1 MEKKSNAGVIVLIVV
16 LLLVSLGLVGFI
28 VYDKVLNKEEIKN
41 VENKI
46 EDKKDEEEVNK
57 IDLKDKLAYA
67 LDNAYDKDKVLK
79 LRLQLFLLE
88 DGYLYYKIKFIP
100 ITENIYEYTMDLP
113 TSSEEEPKLQKY
125 TKLKNI
131 KRIKGTNTISNGVA
145 FNILAITEEGKVYDI
160 STNEDGEISYY
171 LNEDFKKYQVDDIL
185 EYEPIGAC
193 IDDEGGATCISSF
206 TIITKDGQKI
216 TQ

>member
-1 MEKKSNAGVIVLIVV
+1 MEKKSSAGVIVLIVV
-16 LLLVSLGLVGFI
+16 LLLVSLGLSGFI
-28 VYDKVLNKEEIKN
+28 IYDKVLNKEEIKN

-57 IDLKDKLAYA
+57 IDLKDKVAYA

-131 KRIKGTNTISNGVA
+131 KRIKGTNTISTSVD
-145 FNILAITEEGKVYDI
+145 FNILAITKEGKVYSI
-160 STNEDGEISYY
+160 YVGNDGKINHD
-171 LNEDFKKYQVDDIL
+171 LDNTFKNYEVEDIL
-185 EYEPIGAC
+185 DYGPKTGC
-193 IDDEGGATCISSF
+193 IEGYSCESPF

>member
-16 LLLVSLGLVGFI
+16 LLLVSLGLGGFI

-57 IDLKDKLAYA
+57 IDLKDKVAYA
-67 LDNAYDKDKVLK
+67 LDKTYDSTSTEK
-79 LRLQLFLLE
+79 LRLQIFLLE

-113 TSSEEEPKLQKY
+113 TNSEEEPKLQKY

-131 KRIKGTNTISNGVA
+131 KRIKGTNTISTSVD
-145 FNILAITEEGKVYDI
+145 FNILAITEEGKVYSI
-160 STNEDGEISYY
+160 YVGNDGKINHD
-171 LNEDFKKYQVDDIL
+171 LDNTFKNYEVEDIL
-185 EYEPIGAC
+185 DYGPKTGC
-193 IDDEGGATCISSF
+193 IEGYSCESPF

>member
-1 MEKKSNAGVIVLIVV
+1 MEKKSSAGVIVLIVV
-16 LLLVSLGLVGFI
+16 LLLVSLSLVGFI
-28 VYDKVLNKEEIKN
+28 IYDKVLNKEEIKN

-46 EDKKDEEEVNK
+46 EDKKDEEEDNK
-57 IDLKDKLAYA
+57 IDLKDKVAYA
-67 LDNAYDKDKVLK
+67 LDKTYDSTSTEK
-79 LRLQLFLLE
+79 LRLQIFLLE

-113 TSSEEEPKLQKY
+113 TNSEEEPKLQKY

-131 KRIKGTNTISNGVA
+131 KRIKGTNTISTSVD
-145 FNILAITEEGKVYDI
+145 FNILAITEEGKVYSI
-160 STNEDGEISYY
+160 YVGNDGKINHD
-171 LNEDFKKYQVDDIL
+171 LDNTFKNYEVEDIL
-185 EYEPIGAC
+185 DYGPKTGC
-193 IDDEGGATCISSF
+193 IEGYSCESPF

>member
-1 MEKKSNAGVIVLIVV
+1 MEKKSSAGVIVLIVV
-16 LLLVSLGLVGFI
+16 LLLVSLGLSGFI
-28 VYDKVLNKEEIKN
+28 IYDKVLNKEETKN

-46 EDKKDEEEVNK
+46 EDKKGEEEDNK
-57 IDLKDKLAYA
+57 IDLKDKVAYA
-67 LDNAYDKDKVLK
+67 LDTAYDKDKVLK
-79 LRLQLFLLE
+79 LRLQIFLLE

-100 ITENIYEYTMDLP
+100 ITEYIYEYTMDLP

-131 KRIKGTNTISNGVA
+131 KRIKGTNTISTSVD
-145 FNILAITEEGKVYDI
+145 FNILAITEEGKVYSI
-160 STNEDGEISYY
+160 YVGNDGKINHD
-171 LNEDFKKYQVDDIL
+171 LDNTFKNYEVEDIL
-185 EYEPIGAC
+185 DYGPKTGC
-193 IDDEGGATCISSF
+193 IEGYSCESPF

>member
-1 MEKKSNAGVIVLIVV
+1 MEKKSSAGVIVLIVV
-16 LLLVSLGLVGFI
+16 LLLVSLGLSGFI
-28 VYDKVLNKEEIKN
+28 IYDKVLNKEETKN

-46 EDKKDEEEVNK
+46 EDKKDEEEDNK
-57 IDLKDKLAYA
+57 IDLKDKVAYA
-67 LDNAYDKDKVLK
+67 LDTAYDKDKVLK
-79 LRLQLFLLE
+79 LRLQIFLLE
-88 DGYLYYKIKFIP
+88 DGYLYYKTKFIP

-131 KRIKGTNTISNGVA
+131 KRIKGTNTISTSVD
-145 FNILAITEEGKVYDI
+145 FNILAITEEGKVYSI
-160 STNEDGEISYY
+160 YVGNDGKINHD
-171 LNEDFKKYQVDDIL
+171 LDNTFKNYEVEDIL
-185 EYEPIGAC
+185 DYGPKTGC
-193 IDDEGGATCISSF
+193 IEGYSCESPF